1 MTAVKVLFE
10 SRTFGTVVFVL
21 GLITMF
27 LGALLALFSVNLKR
41 TLACSSM
48 SQIGFILVGI
58 GSAVFINAAGGEEA
72 GEGLALAMSGTV
84 LHMVNHSLL
93 KLVLFMA
100 AGVVVMNLHTLTLD
114 DIRGWGRNKTAL
126 KTAFALGGLGISG
139 IPLLNGYISKTMLHE
154 GIVEAILCAREFMPG
169 EQGMIAFLRIAEW
182 IFLISGGFTFAYM
195 LKLFICIFVERNRDD
210 KRQEAYE
217 KESTCMDTWS
227 TAAICGSSVFMVLLG
242 QPAVMKKLAFFMTG
256 REAIMEFHAF
266 TLTNLKGGLISLAI
280 GGAVYLLIVRKVLL
294 RDGAYVNLWP
304 EKLDLEDL
312 LYRPLLTSWLPGI
325 FGAIAGVFGE
335 NLILRPVC
343 RGVLYAATVFGRALS
358 TSMDALIV
366 LLRKTVV
373 RETKVRTLQSEERRS
388 RAAAF
393 RDQTEAALNP
403 IISGFSFALVM
414 TCIGILLILG
424 VLILYI

>member
-1 MTAVKVLFE
+1 
-10 SRTFGTVVFVL
+10 
-21 GLITMF
+21 
-27 LGALLALFSVNLKR
+27 
-41 TLACSSM
+41 
-48 SQIGFILVGI
+48 
-58 GSAVFINAAGGEEA
+58 
-72 GEGLALAMSGTV
+72 
-84 LHMVNHSLL
+84 
-93 KLVLFMA
+93 
-100 AGVVVMNLHTLTLD
+100 
-114 DIRGWGRNKTAL
+114 
-126 KTAFALGGLGISG
+126 
-139 IPLLNGYISKTMLHE
+139 
-154 GIVEAILCAREFMPG
+154 
-169 EQGMIAFLRIAEW
+169 
-182 IFLISGGFTFAYM
+182 
-195 LKLFICIFVERNRDD
+195 
-210 KRQEAYE
+210 
-217 KESTCMDTWS
+217 
-227 TAAICGSSVFMVLLG
+227 MVLLG

-256 REAIMEFHAF
+256 REEIMEFHAF

-294 RDGAYVNLWP
+294 RDGSYVNLWP